1 MKPHTTSQFQI
12 LAINTTCLELQI
24 SGDWV
29 IGNTIPSLDKV
40 KESLSQYQNITQVI
54 ISSHTLGLWDSRLV
68 SFILLLTENLNK
80 KNIELDITGLPA
92 GIQSLLKLATTV
104 PERKGVEK
112 TDHQPSIAEHIG
124 NKAITAIS
132 ETQNFIN
139 FIGEVSLSFV
149 RFSQGKVRFRKQD
162 FWLIVQECGPNALPI
177 ITLISLL
184 MGLILAFM
192 GAIQLRLFGA
202 DIYVANLV
210 AIGMSR
216 EMGAMMTAIIMA
228 GRTGAAFAA
237 KLGTMQVNEEIN
249 AFKTMGI
256 AAIDFLVLPRVLALT
271 LMMPLL
277 TLYSDVIGI
286 LGGLCVG
293 VGLMDISVVEYY
305 LQTQQSITLL
315 DWSTG
320 IFKSAIYGFLIATI
334 GCMRGIHCGH
344 SSSSVGDATTTA
356 VVRSI
361 VTIIVADAIFT
372 LLFESLGI

>member
-40 KESLSQYQNITQVI
+40 KELLSQYQNITQVI

>member
-12 LAINTTCLELQI
+12 LVTNTTCLELQI

>member
-1 MKPHTTSQFQI
+1 MKPYTASQFQVS
-12 LAINTTCLELQI
+12 ATNTTCLELQI

-29 IGNTIPSLDKV
+29 IGNTIPSLDRV
-40 KESLSQYQNITQVI
+40 KESLYQQHNIKQVVI
-54 ISSHTLGLWDSRLV
+54 NSTSLGQWDSRLV
-68 SFILLLTENLNK
+68 SFILLLTENLN
-80 KNIELDITGLPA
+80 NNHIELDITGLPP

-112 TDHQPSIAEHIG
+112 IEQQASIAEQLG
-124 NKAITAIS
+124 NKVIS
-132 ETQNFIN
+132 AMTETQLFFS
-139 FIGEVSLSFV
+139 FIGEVCLSFV

-256 AAIDFLVLPRVLALT
+256 AAIDFLVLPRVLALS

-320 IFKSAIYGFLIATI
+320 IFKSVVYGLLIAII

-361 VTIIVADAIFT
+361 VTIIVVDAIFT